1 MKNVSTE
8 FRKKVENGSACYAY
22 ANVVLRNGTKL
33 TLDPSKDFRIDG
45 NSITTNGGSSFPLGV
60 ALSRTIEL
68 NLDNYDGRFDAIDF
82 YGAEITLFTGMTLD
96 DGSVEVALREGVS

>member
-45 NSITTNGGSSFPLGV
+45 NSHQWGKFIPP
-60 ALSRTIEL
+60 RC
-68 NLDNYDGRFDAIDF
+68 
-82 YGAEITLFTGMTLD
+82 GAFKNNR
-96 DGSVEVALREGVS
+96 A